1 MAKDY
6 NQVMEDILGAI
17 QIVAEKEVQKVS
29 FDKTI
34 VCEITDDSNKE
45 KGEYVV
51 DDGSIAF
58 RAYSENTSYNS
69 GTHVYVTIPGGDYNN
84 QKIIIGKYTQDN
96 TEYYTY
102 TPPMDS
108 YVDIT
113 KNLITDSLKEQWLIA
128 NDSKEKV
135 IWSKKDISNAKGYDR
150 LGLRA
155 DFKTRLSSFNLLSGS
170 YGLRLD
176 IISEE
181 PQTSQ
186 TESEYIRYSYYLD
199 SSDMYG
205 DPYNFETYY
214 SQELVFDISNITQI
228 TQMSLV
234 LYQKNNFVNSSGL
247 ISSYPE
253 GIEDNMKELFAN
265 IFATNVYISLGYDL
279 NDFDED
285 RVLLYTLDSETYA
298 PFLTGEG
305 KDTGIKA
312 LEENNYKH
320 LQVRW
325 IHQDSDTSSF
335 YTITDMPK
343 EGKLHWYRYVLKEDI
358 SDELAGAFWQEIT
371 DTNSENIFEIE
382 KFSPDIS
389 LQYEKIK
396 VIIEYPSREYIEG
409 TIEDDEELASLLG
422 VNSKILKATQDKL
435 IELKGSEKEE
445 DIELYNN
452 INSILSEYY
461 GQVNYYYSDILELD
475 NEREVANQATIDLIR
490 GLSIVCDEDG
500 YNGIYCIYSDTGEI
514 MSSAENTKQRIL
526 SAKYSSLIT
535 GDDRLDTAE
544 QITWK
549 IPLQNTMIELVEG
562 KDYNSNEAYID
573 SGYLNII
580 RTGISIS
587 EDRSAGDEIATD
599 AEQYFHI
606 KKYYSQ
612 TAINNTVYCQVIKN
626 NITYEA
632 SYTLSFGPSGSN
644 GTNYTFTLEFEDKV
658 NALNFSSKDKVK
670 VIPHVYNYEKKD
682 ITDEFESN
690 RFSYDWYS
698 EGKGGI
704 EKEQNGN
711 GCSLWV
717 NNTTNFSNC
726 QFYILRGMI
735 SEVDTGIA
743 DTTTNLTAFLCIPV
757 KLDDTYTAFDGATK
771 IVYNTAG
778 TSPQYYQDPYKLYTF
793 ENNRT
798 KEISD
803 ITWKMAYGDDT
814 QGTEDGVAITSM
826 NYYPQVSKGGTLT
839 VPSMFLQDNGV
850 QIAVNGY
857 LGDNLVWTQPIR
869 IYQDSYASSAINSWD
884 GSLTLDEKNGTILST
899 MVGAGYKDNQNRF
912 HGVLMGDVATGSG
925 DSAVKKIGL
934 YGYHEGVQSFGLKV
948 DGTAFFGKSDKG
960 QILIDGNTGVIKSS
974 TWGTS
979 GSDGGMKI
987 DLDDGIIDTRSEK
1000 YTTTQGTTTQARIL
1014 IDPCKRPPN
1023 EDGTEDENKVYFLV
1037 QSKAGNPLFKVGSDS
1052 YFLQSDDYESG
1063 SSGVNF
1069 NLATGKLTAYNFSI
1083 QATNSTEGDSHKG
1096 SYISLNSNG
1105 NPYFKIHYEDSS
1117 TEASVDLI
1125 NITKTAFALRSQNWA
1140 DGTSGT
1146 LFDLAKGRLYMRSS
1160 WTKDWEKDSSGNN
1173 VNNSYVRLSSLSGE
1187 PYFTIRHKGKIL
1199 FEVGTYE
1206 NSSGKEVS
1214 SYLLQS
1220 ADYDASAGT
1229 GLRFDLATGK
1239 LTAYDFMIK
1248 AFNSSNTNKSILINS
1263 GASEFPLR
1271 IQDTSDGGNDFK
1283 VSWSGAVTCDNLT
1296 ATGGKI
1302 ANFNISKNA
1311 LYTGSSK
1318 IGGSGVYLGSDG
1330 LSVADGAFKVD
1341 SDGNLTIGSKFKVT
1355 SSGAVTCGDLTA
1367 TGGEIGGFKIS
1378 KDGLSY
1384 GDTGSLVFGDGKIS
1398 FGEEGTVILG
1408 NAAISY
1414 NNTDRWLTIKSS
1426 TSITGSCYVSSGTL
1440 SAATVEG
1447 KNYTVYIG
1455 NGGYASGYTGGVTV
1469 QTDSGSAYL
1478 NFQSGIL
1485 IGVKA
1490 TSSGSSVSSD
1500 E

>member
-1 MAKDY
+1 
-6 NQVMEDILGAI
+6 
-17 QIVAEKEVQKVS
+17 
-29 FDKTI
+29 
-34 VCEITDDSNKE
+34 
-45 KGEYVV
+45 
-51 DDGSIAF
+51 
-58 RAYSENTSYNS
+58 
-69 GTHVYVTIPGGDYNN
+69 
-84 QKIIIGKYTQDN
+84 
-96 TEYYTY
+96 
-102 TPPMDS
+102 
-108 YVDIT
+108 
-113 KNLITDSLKEQWLIA
+113 
-128 NDSKEKV
+128 
-135 IWSKKDISNAKGYDR
+135 
-150 LGLRA
+150 
-155 DFKTRLSSFNLLSGS
+155 
-170 YGLRLD
+170 
-176 IISEE
+176 
-181 PQTSQ
+181 
-186 TESEYIRYSYYLD
+186 
-199 SSDMYG
+199 
-205 DPYNFETYY
+205 
-214 SQELVFDISNITQI
+214 
-228 TQMSLV
+228 
-234 LYQKNNFVNSSGL
+234 
-247 ISSYPE
+247 
-253 GIEDNMKELFAN
+253 
-265 IFATNVYISLGYDL
+265 
-279 NDFDED
+279 
-285 RVLLYTLDSETYA
+285 
-298 PFLTGEG
+298 
-305 KDTGIKA
+305 
-312 LEENNYKH
+312 
-320 LQVRW
+320 
-325 IHQDSDTSSF
+325 
-335 YTITDMPK
+335 
-343 EGKLHWYRYVLKEDI
+343 
-358 SDELAGAFWQEIT
+358 
-371 DTNSENIFEIE
+371 
-382 KFSPDIS
+382 
-389 LQYEKIK
+389 
-396 VIIEYPSREYIEG
+396 
-409 TIEDDEELASLLG
+409 
-422 VNSKILKATQDKL
+422 
-435 IELKGSEKEE
+435 
-445 DIELYNN
+445 
-452 INSILSEYY
+452 
-461 GQVNYYYSDILELD
+461 
-475 NEREVANQATIDLIR
+475 
-490 GLSIVCDEDG
+490 
-500 YNGIYCIYSDTGEI
+500 

-670 VIPHVYNYEKKD
+670 VIPHIYNYEKKD
-682 ITDEFESN
+682 ITDEFESD

-711 GCSLWV
+711 DCSLWV
-717 NNTTNFSNC
+717 NNTTNFLNC

-778 TSPQYYQDPYKLYTF
+778 TSPQYYQDSYKLYTF

-798 KEISD
+798 KEVSD

-814 QGTEDGVAITSM
+814 QGTEDGVAITST
-826 NYYPQVSKGGTLT
+826 NYYPQVSEGGTLT

-857 LGDNLVWTQPIR
+857 LGDSLVWTQPIR

-948 DGTAFFGKSDKG
+948 DGTAFFGKSGKG

-974 TWGTS
+974 AWGTS

-1014 IDPCKRPPN
+1014 IDPCKRTN
-1023 EDGTEDENKVYFLV
+1023 EDGTEDENKIYFLV

-1146 LFDLAKGRLYMRSS
+1146 LLDLAKGRLYMRSS

-1302 ANFNISKNA
+1302 GGFTIGSSA
-1311 LYTGSSK
+1311 LYTK
-1318 IGGSGVYLGSDG
+1318 DKDFGGSGIYLGTNG
-1330 LSVADGAFKVD
+1330 LSVANGVFQVNSEGKLTATAGKIGGFEINTETGNM
-1341 SDGNLTIGSKFKVT
+1341 SYGNLTFGSGV
-1355 SSGAVTCGDLTA
+1355 
-1367 TGGEIGGFKIS
+1367 IS
-1378 KDGLSY
+1378 LGQTKMTYSDTYKSLGINGMLVVDGLLCD
-1384 GDTGSLVFGDGKIS
+1384 GGATFKNGSIIVN
-1398 FGEEGTVILG
+1398 G
-1408 NAAISY
+1408 NYYFIGNYA
-1414 NNTDRWLTIKSS
+1414 
-1426 TSITGSCYVSSGTL
+1426 VSSGGIMSYGGTKDVEIPTTDGTVTL
-1440 SAATVEG
+1440 HF
-1447 KNYTVYIG
+1447 I
-1455 NGGYASGYTGGVTV
+1455 NGI
-1469 QTDSGSAYL
+1469 
-1478 NFQSGIL
+1478 F
-1485 IGVKA
+1485 
-1490 TSSGSSVSSD
+1490 TSSSTN
-1500 E
+1500 